1 MSSPSPRA
9 AVRAGSIAV
18 AALSFGSGVS
28 LAAAVQKLALQD
40 YTWFLLYLL
49 VVLILILSAVVNVR
63 RMLKAVPY

>member
-1 MSSPSPRA
+1 
-9 AVRAGSIAV
+9 
-18 AALSFGSGVS
+18 VS